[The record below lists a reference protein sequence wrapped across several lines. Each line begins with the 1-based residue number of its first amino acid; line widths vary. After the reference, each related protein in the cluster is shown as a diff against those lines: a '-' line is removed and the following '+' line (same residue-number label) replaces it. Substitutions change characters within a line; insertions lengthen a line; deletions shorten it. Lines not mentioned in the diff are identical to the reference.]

1 MAFLEK
7 FQQNLNLLLGQTHKV
22 ALIPRYELMG
32 STKQRV
38 EELKA
43 NFGDEIKHL
52 MEQSR
57 AEEHEYGAML
67 CTSSI
72 IQPSEFARGQGSV
85 KVGCVV
91 RGNPYSVQIRDCH
104 NGVAPIG
111 TIHSHWAVDVFS
123 PEDIVLGIRKELLT
137 CLVYKRN
144 GTTYLRCLSPWLW
157 NDYPMRTKAWV
168 LSALNQT
175 DQAYKKM
182 VELAKRWGHE
192 WEPYTQGRIRFEN
205 MNPEAQQAYSSF
217 QYYNAIISTMQPSV
231 EKLLDV
237 METQL

>member
-1 MAFLEK
+1 MSFLEK
-7 FQQNLNLLLGQTHKV
+7 FQQNLNLLLGQTHEV
-22 ALIPRYELMG
+22 DLIPRYELMG

-52 MEQSR
+52 MEQSK
-57 AEEHEYGAML
+57 AEELEYGAML
-67 CTSSI
+67 CTPGTTKPEQFIKGEGSI
-72 IQPSEFARGQGSV
+72 KLGCITRGQ
-85 KVGCVV
+85 
-91 RGNPYSVQIRDCH
+91 PYSVGIRDCH
-104 NGVAPIG
+104 DSVYPVG
-111 TIHSHWAVDVFS
+111 TIHTHYQVDVFS
-123 PEDIVLGIRKELLT
+123 SEDIVLGIRKELLT

-144 GTTYLRCLSPWLW
+144 GAAYLRCLSPWLW
-157 NDYPMRTKAWV
+157 NDYPMRTKAWI

-175 DQAYKKM
+175 DQAYKKV

-205 MNPEAQQAYSSF
+205 MSPEAQHAYGSF
-217 QYYNAIISTMQPSV
+217 QYYNAIINTMQPSV

-237 METQL
+237 TETQL